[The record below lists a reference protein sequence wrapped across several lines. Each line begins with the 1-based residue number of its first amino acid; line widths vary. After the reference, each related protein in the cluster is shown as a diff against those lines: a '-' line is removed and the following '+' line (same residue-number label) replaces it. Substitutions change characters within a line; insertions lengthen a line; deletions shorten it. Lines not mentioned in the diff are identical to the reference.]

1 MNTIKRLTLVFG
13 LILTTAAFT
22 MAGPQDSVGTKVKN
36 GKIFILHKVEKA
48 QGLFSISRKY
58 GVPLKDII
66 AANPGSDQVLHIDQV
81 LMIPTGK
88 DAPMEDQAVK
98 KYFSEDKSKTT
109 SGTGTIRKNS
119 TFAKYHTVAKGET
132 LYSISVL
139 YKTKVDVIKN
149 LNGLKTD
156 VLSVGQQIMVP
167 ASAEE
172 KIEYEDKIEDVKT
185 QVDKAQGSSKEI
197 KKSIDP
203 SIDAEPKVNIEE
215 VNSKKYEIKVEKLP
229 KYDVE
234 KISEKGVS
242 ESYTGEV
249 SSTNL
254 RVCSH
259 HVARV
264 GTTIMV
270 TNPLNQKS
278 VFVKVV
284 NNHSL
289 DTEEGNIIQLSPT
302 AMTDIQ
308 LASGDKVEVSFAR

>member
-1 MNTIKRLTLVFG
+1 MVVVLVCA
-13 LILTTAAFT
+13 TAALA
-22 MAGPQDSVGTKVKN
+22 MAGPQDSIGTKVKN

-48 QGLFSISRKY
+48 QGLFSISRRY

-66 AANPGSDQVLHIDQV
+66 AANPGSDQVLHIDQI

-88 DAPMEDQAVK
+88 DAPMEEKAVK
-98 KYFSEDKSKTT
+98 KYFSEDKGKST
-109 SGTGTIRKNS
+109 SGSGAKRKNS

-167 ASAEE
+167 ATEEE
-172 KIEYEDKIEDVKT
+172 KKVHDTKVADAKAK
-185 QVDKAQGSSKEI
+185 VDTAQGKSKEI
-197 KKSIDP
+197 KKTLDP
-203 SIDAEPKVNIEE
+203 NLETEPKVDIKE
-215 VNSKKYEIKVEKLP
+215 VSASKYEIKVEKLP
-229 KYDVE
+229 KYDVQ

-242 ESYTGEV
+242 ELYTGEV
-249 SSTNL
+249 NSTNL

-284 NNHSL
+284 SNHSL

-302 AMTDIQ
+302 AMNDIQ
-308 LASGDKVEVSFAR
+308 LASGDLVEVSFAR